1 MTRVPTSHSADL
13 QLHGL
18 GHAHPDN
25 EISNK
30 FLESLDIGTSEE
42 WILERVGI
50 RARRTAMSLD
60 YLRETRNSDPRGAIE
75 ASVVSNA
82 ELGAQAA
89 RLAVE
94 RAGIALSDVGMLIG
108 GSCAPDTVSPA
119 EACNIAKLLE
129 LEIPSFDINSA
140 CTSFFAGVNVLS
152 MMRPDRL
159 PPYVLLVAA
168 DVMTRTVDYN
178 DRASAVLWGDGAAAA
193 LVSTREPGRARIT
206 GSTLASS
213 PAGADMIVVPRL
225 GHFRQEGRKVQMFA
239 IKKTANFVKQLQA
252 EYEEPDRTFHFIGHQ
267 ANLRMLETVCKRCEI
282 AEDRHHY
289 NVDWYGNSGSSSAAA
304 VASMN
309 WDKWAAG
316 DDIGMVGVGS
326 GLAWSRYLIR
336 FGAERR

>member
-1 MTRVPTSHSADL
+1 MTQASANAGDL
-13 QLHGL
+13 QLLGL
-18 GHAHPDN
+18 GHAHPEN
-25 EISNK
+25 ELSNQ
-30 FLESLDIGTSEE
+30 FLESLDIGTDEE

-50 RARRTAMSLD
+50 RSRRTAMSLD
-60 YLRETRNSDPRGAIE
+60 YVRETRNSDPRGAIE

-89 RLAVE
+89 RMAVE
-94 RAGIALSDVGMLIG
+94 RAGVAISDVGMLIA

-119 EACNIAKLLE
+119 EACNIARLLE
-129 LEIPSFDINSA
+129 LERPSFDVNSA
-140 CTSFFAGVNVLS
+140 CTSFFAGMNVIS
-152 MMRPDRL
+152 MMQPEKL

-193 LVSTREPGRARIT
+193 LLSTREIGSASIT
-206 GSTLASS
+206 GCTFAGS
-213 PAGADMIVVPRL
+213 PAGAEMIVVPRL

-239 IKKTANFVKQLQA
+239 IKKTSSFVKELQA
-252 EYEEPDRTFHFIGHQ
+252 EYEEPDRAFHFIGHQ
-267 ANLRMLETVCKRCEI
+267 ANLRMLETVCKRCDIDE
-282 AEDRHHY
+282 ERHHY

-309 WDKWAAG
+309 WDKWVAG
-316 DDIGMVGVGS
+316 DDVGMVGVGS

-336 FGAERR
+336 FGAGS